1 MAQIPRALL
10 QRWLVQA
17 ERWWCM
23 TNNRYLKRWDNSVQ
37 NNYGK
42 PSIALVKGKGIVVTD
57 ADGKSYLDFLGGIAT
72 SVLGHAHP
80 AIVKAVTKQVST
92 LSHVSN
98 FYAHPNAIELAEKL
112 VGMTGDESAKVF
124 FCQSGAEANEAALKL
139 SRRTG
144 KVRVVAAQGAFH
156 GRTMGALSLTGQ
168 PSKREPFLPLIKGV
182 KHVPY
187 GDIDAM
193 RKAVTK
199 KTAMVII
206 EPIMGEAGVIVP
218 PADYLQELRL
228 LCDKSGALLVIDAVQ
243 TGMGRTGDWFGYEYS
258 GITPDVITLAKG
270 LGGGLP
276 LGAMIALGKAADLFQ
291 PGDHG
296 STFGGNPVTT
306 SAGLAAIKFIE
317 AQEILSK
324 VEKQGAHLMQELALI
339 PGVKEVRGAGLLLG
353 IELDSIK
360 VAVFAD
366 AMRDAG
372 VLVNAANPTTIRIAP
387 ALIVSDAQINRFI
400 TIFRK
405 VIADVK

>member
-1 MAQIPRALL
+1 
-10 QRWLVQA
+10 
-17 ERWWCM
+17 M
-23 TNNRYLKRWDNSVQ
+23 TNKRYLKRWSNSLQ
-37 NNYGK
+37 NNYGA
-42 PSIALVKGKGIVVTD
+42 PSITLVKGKGILVTD
-57 ADGKSYLDFLGGIAT
+57 ADGKIYMDFLGGIAT
-72 SVLGHAHP
+72 NILGHAHP
-80 AIVKAVTKQVST
+80 AIVKAVTKQVSL

-98 FYAHPNAIELAEKL
+98 FYAHPNAIALAEKL
-112 VGMTGDESAKVF
+112 TTMTGDKNAKVF

-144 KVRVVAAQGAFH
+144 KVRIVAAQGAFH

-182 KHVPY
+182 KHVPF

-193 RKAVTK
+193 RKAVNK

-218 PADYLQELRL
+218 PQDYLQQLRQI
-228 LCDKSGALLVIDAVQ
+228 CDTNGVLLVIDAVQ

-258 GITPDVITLAKG
+258 GIKPDVITLAKG

-276 LGAMIALGKAADLFQ
+276 LGAVIALGKAADLFQ

-306 SAGLAAIKFIE
+306 AAGLAAIEFIE
-317 AQEILSK
+317 SKKILVK
-324 VEKQGAHLMQELALI
+324 VEKQGAHLIQELALI

-353 IELDSIK
+353 IELELLKASDVS
-360 VAVFAD
+360 D
-366 AMRDAG
+366 AMRKAG
-372 VLVNAANPTTIRIAP
+372 VLVNAANATTIRIAP
-387 ALIVSDAQINRFI
+387 ALIVSDAQITKFI
-400 TIFRK
+400 SIFRK
-405 VIADVK
+405 VIADAK

>member
-1 MAQIPRALL
+1 
-10 QRWLVQA
+10 
-17 ERWWCM
+17 M
-23 TNNRYLKRWDNSVQ
+23 TNKKYLTRWDSSLL

-42 PSIALVKGKGIVVTD
+42 PAITLVKGKGIVVTD

-72 SVLGHAHP
+72 SILGHAHP

-98 FYAHPNAIELAEKL
+98 FYAHPNAIALAEKL
-112 VGMTGDESAKVF
+112 TKMTGDKNAKVF

-144 KVRVVAAQGAFH
+144 KVRIVAAQGAFH

-193 RKAVTK
+193 RKAVSK

-218 PADYLQELRL
+218 PSDYLQQLRS
-228 LCDKSGALLVIDAVQ
+228 LCDKNGSLLVIDAVQ

-276 LGAMIALGKAADLFQ
+276 LGAMIALGNAADLFQ

-306 SAGLAAIKFIE
+306 AAGLAAIDFIE
-317 AQEILSK
+317 SKKILSK
-324 VEKQGAHLMQELALI
+324 IEKQGAHLMQELALI

-353 IELDSIK
+353 IELESLKASDVS
-360 VAVFAD
+360 D
-366 AMRDAG
+366 AMRNAG
-372 VLVNAANPTTIRIAP
+372 VLVNAANATTIRIAP
-387 ALIVSDAQINRFI
+387 ALIVSDAQIAKFI
-400 TIFRK
+400 SIFRK
-405 VIADVK
+405 VVTDGK

>member
-1 MAQIPRALL
+1 
-10 QRWLVQA
+10 
-17 ERWWCM
+17 M
-23 TNNRYLKRWDNSVQ
+23 TNKTMINRWSNSVQ
-37 NNYGK
+37 NNYGS
-42 PSIALVKGKGIVVTD
+42 PSIALVKGKGLVVTD
-57 ADGKSYLDFLGGIAT
+57 ADGKQYLDFLGGIAT
-72 SVLGHAHP
+72 NILGHAHP
-80 AIVKAVTKQVST
+80 AIVKAVSKQVSI

-98 FYAHPNAIELAEKL
+98 FYVHPNAVELAEKL
-112 VGMTGDESAKVF
+112 VSMTGDKSAKVF

-144 KVRVVAAQGAFH
+144 KVRAVAAQGAFH

-168 PSKREPFLPLIKGV
+168 PSKREPFLPLVKGV

-187 GDIDAM
+187 GDIEAM

-218 PADYLQELRL
+218 PVDYLQELRA
-228 LCDKSGALLVIDAVQ
+228 LCDAKGALLVIDAVQ

-306 SAGLAAIKFIE
+306 AAGLAAIKFIE
-317 AQEILSK
+317 SQKLLKK
-324 VEKQGAHLMQELALI
+324 VEKQGAYLMQELALI
-339 PGVKEVRGAGLLLG
+339 PGVSEVRGAGLLLG
-353 IELDSIK
+353 IELENLKSSD
-360 VAVFAD
+360 VASALQKS
-366 AMRDAG
+366 G
-372 VLVNAANPTTIRIAP
+372 VLVNAANPTTIRLAP
-387 ALIVSDAQINRFI
+387 ALIVTDVQIKKFI
-400 TIFRK
+400 SIFKK
-405 VIADVK
+405 VMSDVK

>member
-1 MAQIPRALL
+1 MIN
-10 QRWLVQA
+10 RW
-17 ERWWCM
+17 
-23 TNNRYLKRWDNSVQ
+23 KSSVQ
-37 NNYGK
+37 KNYGT
-42 PSIALVKGKGIVVTD
+42 PSIALVKGKGLVVTD
-57 ADGKSYLDFLGGIAT
+57 ADGKQYLDFLGGIAT
-72 SVLGHAHP
+72 SILGHAHP

-98 FYAHPNAIELAEKL
+98 FYAHPHAIELAEKL
-112 VGMTGDESAKVF
+112 AAMTGDKKAKVF

-139 SRRTG
+139 SRRSG
-144 KVRVVAAQGAFH
+144 KVRIVAAQGAFH

-182 KHVPY
+182 KHVPF
-187 GDIDAM
+187 GEIEAM

-218 PADYLQELRL
+218 PADYLRELRS
-228 LCDKSGALLVIDAVQ
+228 LCDAKGALLVIDAVQ

-306 SAGLAAIKFIE
+306 AAGLAAIKFIE
-317 AQEILSK
+317 AQKILKK
-324 VEKQGAHLMQELALI
+324 VEAQGLYLIQELALI
-339 PGVKEVRGAGLLLG
+339 PGVAEVRGAGLLLG
-353 IELDSIK
+353 IELESLKAAD
-360 VAVFAD
+360 VALALQNE
-366 AMRDAG
+366 G
-372 VLVNAANPTTIRIAP
+372 VLVNAANPTTIRLAP
-387 ALIVSDAQINRFI
+387 ALIVTDAQIKKFVA
-400 TIFRK
+400 IFRK
-405 VIADVK
+405 VMSDGK

>member
-1 MAQIPRALL
+1 
-10 QRWLVQA
+10 
-17 ERWWCM
+17 M
-23 TNNRYLKRWDNSVQ
+23 TNKTMINRWSNAVQ
-37 NNYGK
+37 NNYGS
-42 PSIALVKGKGIVVTD
+42 PTIALVKGKGIVVTD
-57 ADGKSYLDFLGGIAT
+57 ADGKQYLDFLGGIAT
-72 SVLGHAHP
+72 NILGHSHP
-80 AIVKAVTKQVST
+80 AIVKAVSKQVSV

-98 FYAHPNAIELAEKL
+98 FYVHPNAVELAEKL
-112 VGMTGDESAKVF
+112 ASMTGDKTAKVF

-144 KVRVVAAQGAFH
+144 KLRIVAAQGAFH

-187 GDIDAM
+187 GNIEAM
-193 RKAVTK
+193 RKAVSK

-218 PADYLQELRL
+218 PADYLQELRA
-228 LCDKSGALLVIDAVQ
+228 LCDAKGALLVIDAVQ

-317 AQEILSK
+317 SQKLLKK
-324 VEKQGAHLMQELALI
+324 VEKQGAYLIQELALI
-339 PGVKEVRGAGLLLG
+339 PGVAEVRGAGLLLG
-353 IELDSIK
+353 IELENLKASD
-360 VAVFAD
+360 VASALQKE
-366 AMRDAG
+366 G
-372 VLVNAANPTTIRIAP
+372 VLVNAANPTTIRLAP
-387 ALIVSDAQINRFI
+387 ALIVTDVQIKKFISIFKKVMSDG
-400 TIFRK
+400 K
-405 VIADVK
+405 

>member
-1 MAQIPRALL
+1 
-10 QRWLVQA
+10 
-17 ERWWCM
+17 M
-23 TNNRYLKRWDNSVQ
+23 TNKAYLNRWDSSLQ

-42 PSIALVKGKGIVVTD
+42 PSITLVKGKGILVTD
-57 ADGKSYLDFLGGIAT
+57 ADGKTYMDFLGGIAT
-72 SVLGHAHP
+72 NILGHAHP
-80 AIVKAVTKQVST
+80 AIVKAVTRQISA

-98 FYAHPNAIELAEKL
+98 FYAHPNAIALAEKL
-112 VGMTGDESAKVF
+112 TAMTGDKSAKVF
-124 FCQSGAEANEAALKL
+124 FCQSGAEANEAAFKL

-182 KHVPY
+182 KHVPF

-193 RKAVTK
+193 RKAISK

-218 PADYLQELRL
+218 PADYLQDLRN
-228 LCDKSGALLVIDAVQ
+228 LCDKNGVLLVIDAVQ

-276 LGAMIALGKAADLFQ
+276 LGAMIALGNAAELFQ

-306 SAGLAAIKFIE
+306 AAGLAAIEFIE
-317 AQEILSK
+317 TRDILSR
-324 VEKQGAHLMQELALI
+324 VQKQGEHLIQELALI
-339 PGVKEVRGAGLLLG
+339 PGVKEVRGAGLLIG
-353 IELDSIK
+353 IELESLKASDVS
-360 VAVFAD
+360 D
-366 AMRDAG
+366 AMREAG
-372 VLVNAANPTTIRIAP
+372 VLVNAANSTTIRIAP
-387 ALIVSDAQINRFI
+387 ALIVTDAQITKFI
-400 TIFRK
+400 SIFRK
-405 VIADVK
+405 VISHAK

>member
-1 MAQIPRALL
+1 
-10 QRWLVQA
+10 
-17 ERWWCM
+17 M
-23 TNNRYLKRWDNSVQ
+23 TNKKMLNRWSTVVQ
-37 NNYGK
+37 NNYGT
-42 PSIALVKGKGIVVTD
+42 PTIALVKGKGIVVTD
-57 ADGKSYLDFLGGIAT
+57 ADGKQYLDFLGGIAT
-72 SVLGHAHP
+72 SILGHAHP

-98 FYAHPNAIELAEKL
+98 FYAHPQAIELAEKL
-112 VGMTGDESAKVF
+112 TAMTGDKNAKVF

-187 GDIDAM
+187 GDIEAM

-218 PADYLQELRL
+218 PADYLQQLRA
-228 LCDKSGALLVIDAVQ
+228 LCDDKGALLVIDAVQ

-291 PGDHG
+291 AGDHG

-306 SAGLAAIKFIE
+306 AAGLAAIKFIE
-317 AQEILSK
+317 TAGVLAK
-324 VEKQGAHLMQELALI
+324 VEKQGAHLMQELAVI
-339 PGVKEVRGAGLLLG
+339 PGVAEVRGAGLLLG
-353 IELDSIK
+353 IELNSLKSANI
-360 VAVFAD
+360 ANALR
-366 AMRDAG
+366 AEG

-387 ALIVSDAQINRFI
+387 ALIVTDAQIKKFI
-400 TIFRK
+400 AIFKK
-405 VIADVK
+405 VMSDAK

>member
-1 MAQIPRALL
+1 
-10 QRWLVQA
+10 
-17 ERWWCM
+17 M
-23 TNNRYLKRWDNSVQ
+23 TNKKYLTRWDSSLQ

-42 PSIALVKGKGIVVTD
+42 PAITLVKGRGIVVTD

-72 SVLGHAHP
+72 SILGHAHP

-98 FYAHPNAIELAEKL
+98 FYAHPNAIALAEKL
-112 VGMTGDESAKVF
+112 TKMTGDKNAKVF

-144 KVRVVAAQGAFH
+144 KVRIVAAQGAFH

-193 RKAVTK
+193 RKAVSK

-218 PADYLQELRL
+218 PSDYLQELRL
-228 LCDKSGALLVIDAVQ
+228 LCDKNGSLLVIDAVQ

-258 GITPDVITLAKG
+258 GIKPDVITLAKG

-306 SAGLAAIKFIE
+306 AAGLAAIEFIE
-317 AQEILSK
+317 SKKILGK
-324 VEKQGAHLMQELALI
+324 VEKQGAHLIQELALI

-353 IELDSIK
+353 IELESLKASDVS
-360 VAVFAD
+360 D
-366 AMRDAG
+366 AMRNAG
-372 VLVNAANPTTIRIAP
+372 VLVNAANATTIRIAP
-387 ALIVSDAQINRFI
+387 ALIVSDAQITKFI
-400 TIFRK
+400 SIFRK
-405 VIADVK
+405 VITDVK

>member
-1 MAQIPRALL
+1 
-10 QRWLVQA
+10 
-17 ERWWCM
+17 M
-23 TNNRYLKRWDNSVQ
+23 TNKKMLNRWNTVLQ
-37 NNYGK
+37 NNYGT
-42 PSIALVKGKGIVVTD
+42 PSIALIKGKGIVVTD
-57 ADGKSYLDFLGGIAT
+57 ADGSDYLDFLGGIAT
-72 SVLGHAHP
+72 SILGHAHP
-80 AIVKAVTKQVST
+80 AIIKAVSKQVST
-92 LSHVSN
+92 LGHVSN
-98 FYAHPNAIELAEKL
+98 FYAHPNAIVLAEKL
-112 VGMTGDESAKVF
+112 VRMTGDKAAKVF
-124 FCQSGAEANEAALKL
+124 FCQSGAEANEAAFKL

-168 PSKREPFLPLIKGV
+168 PAKREPFLPLIKGV

-187 GDIDAM
+187 GDIGAM

-218 PADYLQELRL
+218 PADYLQQLRT
-228 LCDKSGALLVIDAVQ
+228 LCDEKGALLVIDAVQ

-306 SAGLAAIKFIE
+306 AAGLAAIDVIE
-317 AQEILSK
+317 SK
-324 VEKQGAHLMQELALI
+324 KLLAKVKKQGAYLIQELALI

-353 IELDSIK
+353 IELDSLKASDI
-360 VAVFAD
+360 AT
-366 AMRDAG
+366 AMRNAG
-372 VLVNAANPTTIRIAP
+372 VLVNAANETTIRIAP
-387 ALIVSDAQINRFI
+387 ALIVTDAQINKFI
-400 TIFRK
+400 SIFRK
-405 VIADVK
+405 VISDGK

>member
-1 MAQIPRALL
+1 MSNKKMLN
-10 QRWLVQA
+10 RW
-17 ERWWCM
+17 
-23 TNNRYLKRWDNSVQ
+23 NSVVQ
-37 NNYGK
+37 NNYGT
-42 PSIALVKGKGIVVTD
+42 PLIALTKGKGIVVTD
-57 ADGKSYLDFLGGIAT
+57 ADGNSYLDFLGGIAT
-72 SVLGHAHP
+72 SILGHAHP
-80 AIVKAVTKQVST
+80 AIVKAVSKQVST
-92 LSHVSN
+92 LGHISN
-98 FYAHPNAIELAEKL
+98 FYAHPNAITLAEKL
-112 VGMTGDESAKVF
+112 VAMTGEKNAKVF
-124 FCQSGAEANEAALKL
+124 FCQSGAEANEAAFKL

-187 GDIDAM
+187 GDIEAM
-193 RKAVTK
+193 RKGISK

-218 PADYLQELRL
+218 PADYLQQLRAI
-228 LCDKSGALLVIDAVQ
+228 CDDKGALLVIDAVQ

-306 SAGLAAIKFIE
+306 AAGLAAIDVIE
-317 AQEILSK
+317 SKKLLSK
-324 VEKQGAHLMQELALI
+324 VKQQGDYLIQELALI
-339 PGVKEVRGAGLLLG
+339 PGIKEVRGAGLLIG
-353 IELDSIK
+353 IELETLKASDI
-360 VAVFAD
+360 AT
-366 AMRDAG
+366 AMREAG

-387 ALIVSDAQINRFI
+387 ALIVTDAQINKFI
-400 TIFRK
+400 SIFKK
-405 VIADVK
+405 VISDAK

>member
-1 MAQIPRALL
+1 MIN
-10 QRWLVQA
+10 RWS
-17 ERWWCM
+17 
-23 TNNRYLKRWDNSVQ
+23 NSVQ
-37 NNYGK
+37 NNYGS
-42 PSIALVKGKGIVVTD
+42 PSIALVKGKGLVVTD
-57 ADGKSYLDFLGGIAT
+57 ADGKQYLDFLGGIAT
-72 SVLGHAHP
+72 NILGHAHP
-80 AIVKAVTKQVST
+80 AIVKAVSKQVSI

-98 FYAHPNAIELAEKL
+98 FYVHPNAVELAEKL
-112 VGMTGDESAKVF
+112 ASMTGDKSAKVF

-168 PSKREPFLPLIKGV
+168 PSKREPFLPLVKGV

-187 GDIDAM
+187 GDIEAM

-218 PADYLQELRL
+218 PADYLQELRA
-228 LCDKSGALLVIDAVQ
+228 LCDAKGALLVIDAVQ

-306 SAGLAAIKFIE
+306 AAGLAAIKFIE
-317 AQEILSK
+317 SQKLLKK
-324 VEKQGAHLMQELALI
+324 VEKQGAYLMQELALI
-339 PGVKEVRGAGLLLG
+339 PGVSEVRGAGLLLG
-353 IELDSIK
+353 IELENLKSSD
-360 VAVFAD
+360 VAGALQKS
-366 AMRDAG
+366 G
-372 VLVNAANPTTIRIAP
+372 VLVNAANPTTIRLAP
-387 ALIVSDAQINRFI
+387 ALIVTDVQIKKFI
-400 TIFRK
+400 SIFKK
-405 VIADVK
+405 VMSDVK

>member
-1 MAQIPRALL
+1 MTNKRYL
-10 QRWLVQA
+10 
-17 ERWWCM
+17 ERWS
-23 TNNRYLKRWDNSVQ
+23 NSLQ
-37 NNYGK
+37 NNYGA
-42 PSIALVKGKGIVVTD
+42 PSITLVKGKGILVTD
-57 ADGKSYLDFLGGIAT
+57 ADGKIYMDFLGGIAT
-72 SVLGHAHP
+72 NILGHAHP
-80 AIVKAVTKQVST
+80 AIVKAVTKQVSL

-98 FYAHPNAIELAEKL
+98 FYAHPNAIALAEKL
-112 VGMTGDESAKVF
+112 TKMTGDKNAKVF

-144 KVRVVAAQGAFH
+144 KDRIVAAQGAFH

-182 KHVPY
+182 KHVPF

-193 RKAVTK
+193 RKAITK

-218 PADYLQELRL
+218 PQDYLQQLRQI
-228 LCDKSGALLVIDAVQ
+228 CDKNGALLVIDAVQ

-258 GITPDVITLAKG
+258 GIKPDAITLAKG

-306 SAGLAAIKFIE
+306 AAGLAAIEFIE
-317 AQEILSK
+317 SKKILGK
-324 VEKQGAHLMQELALI
+324 VEKQGAHLIQELALI

-353 IELDSIK
+353 IELESLKASDVS
-360 VAVFAD
+360 D
-366 AMRDAG
+366 AMRKAG
-372 VLVNAANPTTIRIAP
+372 VLVNAANATTIRIAP
-387 ALIVSDAQINRFI
+387 ALIVSDAQITKFI
-400 TIFRK
+400 SIFRK
-405 VIADVK
+405 VIADAK

>member
-1 MAQIPRALL
+1 
-10 QRWLVQA
+10 
-17 ERWWCM
+17 M
-23 TNNRYLKRWDNSVQ
+23 TNKTMINRWSNSVQ
-37 NNYGK
+37 NNYGS

-57 ADGKSYLDFLGGIAT
+57 ADGKQYLDFLGGIAT
-72 SVLGHAHP
+72 NILGHAHP
-80 AIVKAVTKQVST
+80 AIVKAVSKQVAI

-98 FYAHPNAIELAEKL
+98 FYVHPNAIELAEKL
-112 VGMTGDESAKVF
+112 ASMTGDKSAKVF

-144 KVRVVAAQGAFH
+144 KVRIVAAQGAFH

-168 PSKREPFLPLIKGV
+168 PSKREPFLPLVKGV

-187 GDIDAM
+187 GDIEAM

-218 PADYLQELRL
+218 PADYLQELRA
-228 LCDKSGALLVIDAVQ
+228 LCDAKGALLVIDAVQ

-306 SAGLAAIKFIE
+306 AAGLAAIKFME
-317 AQEILSK
+317 SQKLLKK
-324 VEKQGAHLMQELALI
+324 VEKQGAYLMQELALI
-339 PGVKEVRGAGLLLG
+339 PGIAEVRGAGLLLG
-353 IELDSIK
+353 IELENLKASD
-360 VAVFAD
+360 VAGALQKE
-366 AMRDAG
+366 G
-372 VLVNAANPTTIRIAP
+372 VLVNAANPTTIRLAP
-387 ALIVSDAQINRFI
+387 ALIVTDIQIKKFV
-400 TIFRK
+400 TIFKK
-405 VIADVK
+405 VMSDGK

>member
-1 MAQIPRALL
+1 MSNANYLD
-10 QRWLVQA
+10 RWSA
-17 ERWWCM
+17 
-23 TNNRYLKRWDNSVQ
+23 SIQ

-42 PSIALVKGKGIVVTD
+42 PSITLIKGKGVLVTD
-57 ADGKSYLDFLGGIAT
+57 VDGETYLDFLGGIAT
-72 SVLGHAHP
+72 SILGHAHP
-80 AIVKAVTKQVST
+80 AIVKSVSKQIST
-92 LSHVSN
+92 LSHISN
-98 FYAHPNAIELAEKL
+98 FYAHPNAIVLAEKL
-112 VGMTGDESAKVF
+112 ARMTGEKNAKVF
-124 FCQSGAEANEAALKL
+124 FCQSGAEANEAAFKL
-139 SRRTG
+139 SRRSG

-193 RKAVTK
+193 RKAVSK

-218 PADYLQELRL
+218 PQDYLQQLRYI
-228 LCDKSGALLVIDAVQ
+228 CDKNGALLVIDAVQ

-276 LGAMIALGKAADLFQ
+276 LGAMIALGKAADSFQ

-306 SAGLAAIKFIE
+306 AAALSVISFIE
-317 AQEILSK
+317 ENKILDK
-324 VEKQGAHLMQELALI
+324 VQKQGNYLMQEIALI
-339 PGVKEVRGAGLLLG
+339 PGVKEVRGAGLLIG
-353 IELDSIK
+353 IEFESLKATDI
-360 VAVFAD
+360 AA
-366 AMRDAG
+366 AMQTAG

-387 ALIVSDAQINRFI
+387 ALIVSDAQINKFI
-400 TIFRK
+400 SIFKK
-405 VIADVK
+405 VILNGK

>member
-1 MAQIPRALL
+1 MLN
-10 QRWLVQA
+10 RW
-17 ERWWCM
+17 
-23 TNNRYLKRWDNSVQ
+23 NSVVQ
-37 NNYGK
+37 NNYGT
-42 PSIALVKGKGIVVTD
+42 PSIALTKGKGIVVTD

-72 SVLGHAHP
+72 SILGHAHP
-80 AIVKAVTKQVST
+80 AIVKAVSKQVST
-92 LSHVSN
+92 LGHISN
-98 FYAHPNAIELAEKL
+98 FYAHPNAITLAEKL
-112 VGMTGDESAKVF
+112 VAMTGEKNVKVF

-187 GDIDAM
+187 GDIEAM
-193 RKAVTK
+193 RKAISK

-218 PADYLQELRL
+218 PADYLQQLRAI
-228 LCDKSGALLVIDAVQ
+228 CDDKGALLVIDAVQ

-306 SAGLAAIKFIE
+306 AAGLAAIDVIE
-317 AQEILSK
+317 SK
-324 VEKQGAHLMQELALI
+324 KLLKKVRQQGDYLIQELALI
-339 PGVKEVRGAGLLLG
+339 PGVKEVRGAGLLIG
-353 IELDSIK
+353 IELERLKASDI
-360 VAVFAD
+360 AT

-387 ALIVSDAQINRFI
+387 ALIVTDAQINKFI
-400 TIFRK
+400 SIFKK
-405 VIADVK
+405 VISYAK

>member
-1 MAQIPRALL
+1 MSNA
-10 QRWLVQA
+10 
-17 ERWWCM
+17 
-23 TNNRYLKRWDNSVQ
+23 NYLNRWDASIQ

-42 PSIALVKGKGIVVTD
+42 PSITLVKGKGLLVTD
-57 ADGKSYLDFLGGIAT
+57 ASGKTYLDFLGGIAT
-72 SVLGHAHP
+72 SILGHAHP
-80 AIVKAVTKQVST
+80 AIVKSVTKQVST
-92 LSHVSN
+92 LSHISN
-98 FYAHPNAIELAEKL
+98 FYAHPNAVLLAEKL
-112 VGMTGDESAKVF
+112 AKITGDKNAKVF
-124 FCQSGAEANEAALKL
+124 FCQSGAEANEAAFKL
-139 SRRTG
+139 SRRSG

-168 PSKREPFLPLIKGV
+168 PAKREPFLPLIKGV

-193 RKAVTK
+193 RKAVSK

-218 PADYLQELRL
+218 PQDYLQQLRY
-228 LCDKSGALLVIDAVQ
+228 LCDKNGALLVIDAVQ

-276 LGAMIALGKAADLFQ
+276 LGAMVALGKAADLFQ

-306 SAGLAAIKFIE
+306 AAALSVIDFIE
-317 AQEILSK
+317 GNQILNK
-324 VEKQGAHLMQELALI
+324 VQQRGNYLMQELALI
-339 PGVKEVRGAGLLLG
+339 PGVKEVRGAGLLIG
-353 IELDSIK
+353 IELESLKAQDIL
-360 VAVFAD
+360 A
-366 AMRDAG
+366 AMQNAG

-387 ALIVSDAQINRFI
+387 ALIVSDAQINKFI
-400 TIFRK
+400 SIFKK
-405 VIADVK
+405 VMLNGK

>member
-1 MAQIPRALL
+1 
-10 QRWLVQA
+10 
-17 ERWWCM
+17 
-23 TNNRYLKRWDNSVQ
+23 
-37 NNYGK
+37 
-42 PSIALVKGKGIVVTD
+42 
-57 ADGKSYLDFLGGIAT
+57 
-72 SVLGHAHP
+72 
-80 AIVKAVTKQVST
+80 
-92 LSHVSN
+92 
-98 FYAHPNAIELAEKL
+98 
-112 VGMTGDESAKVF
+112 MTGDKNAKVF
-124 FCQSGAEANEAALKL
+124 FCQSGSEANEAALKL

-193 RKAVTK
+193 RKAVSK

-218 PADYLQELRL
+218 PADYLQQLRE
-228 LCDKSGALLVIDAVQ
+228 LCDKNGCLLVIDAVQ

-276 LGAMIALGKAADLFQ
+276 LGAMIALGEAADLFQ

-306 SAGLAAIKFIE
+306 AAGLAAIKFIE
-317 AQEILSK
+317 AQDILSK
-324 VEKQGAHLMQELALI
+324 VEKQGAYLMQELALI
-339 PGVKEVRGAGLLLG
+339 PGVEEVRGAGLLLG
-353 IELDSIK
+353 IELESLKASDVS
-360 VAVFAD
+360 D
-366 AMRDAG
+366 AMRGVG
-372 VLVNAANPTTIRIAP
+372 VLVNAANATTIRIAP
-387 ALIVSDAQINRFI
+387 ALIVTDAQINKFI
-400 TIFRK
+400 SLFRK
-405 VIADVK
+405 VIADAK

>member
-1 MAQIPRALL
+1 
-10 QRWLVQA
+10 
-17 ERWWCM
+17 M
-23 TNNRYLKRWDNSVQ
+23 TNKTMINRWSNSVQ
-37 NNYGK
+37 NNYGS
-42 PSIALVKGKGIVVTD
+42 PTIALVKGKGIVVTD
-57 ADGKSYLDFLGGIAT
+57 ADGKQYLDFLGGIAT
-72 SVLGHAHP
+72 NILGHAHP
-80 AIVKAVTKQVST
+80 AIVKAVTKQVSI

-98 FYAHPNAIELAEKL
+98 FYVHPNAVELAEKL
-112 VGMTGDESAKVF
+112 ASMTGDKSAKVF

-144 KVRVVAAQGAFH
+144 KVRAVAAQGAFH

-168 PSKREPFLPLIKGV
+168 PSKREPFLPLVKGV

-187 GDIDAM
+187 GDIEAM

-218 PADYLQELRL
+218 PADYLQELRA
-228 LCDKSGALLVIDAVQ
+228 LCDAKGALLVIDAVQ

-306 SAGLAAIKFIE
+306 AAGLAAIKFIE
-317 AQEILSK
+317 SQKLLKK
-324 VEKQGAHLMQELALI
+324 VEKQGAYLMQELALI
-339 PGVKEVRGAGLLLG
+339 PGVSEVRGAGLLLG
-353 IELDSIK
+353 IELENLKSSD
-360 VAVFAD
+360 VAIALQKS
-366 AMRDAG
+366 G
-372 VLVNAANPTTIRIAP
+372 VLVNAANPTTIRLAP
-387 ALIVSDAQINRFI
+387 ALIVTDVQIKKFI
-400 TIFRK
+400 SIFKK
-405 VIADVK
+405 VMSDVK

>member
-1 MAQIPRALL
+1 MLN
-10 QRWLVQA
+10 RWNTV
-17 ERWWCM
+17 
-23 TNNRYLKRWDNSVQ
+23 VQ
-37 NNYGK
+37 NNYGS
-42 PSIALVKGKGIVVTD
+42 PTIALVKGKGIVVTD
-57 ADGKSYLDFLGGIAT
+57 ADGKQYLDFLGGIAT
-72 SVLGHAHP
+72 SILGHAHP
-80 AIVKAVTKQVST
+80 VIVKAVTKQVST

-98 FYAHPNAIELAEKL
+98 FYAHPQAIELAEKL
-112 VGMTGDESAKVF
+112 TSMTGDKNAKVF

-187 GDIDAM
+187 GDIEAM

-218 PADYLQELRL
+218 PADYLQQLRA
-228 LCDKSGALLVIDAVQ
+228 LCDDKGALLVIDAVQ

-258 GITPDVITLAKG
+258 EITPDVITLAKG

-276 LGAMIALGKAADLFQ
+276 LGAMIALGKAAELFQ

-306 SAGLAAIKFIE
+306 AAGLAAIKFIE
-317 AQEILSK
+317 TTGVLTK
-324 VEKQGAHLMQELALI
+324 VEKQGAHLMQELAVI
-339 PGVKEVRGAGLLLG
+339 PGVAEVRGAGLLLG
-353 IELDSIK
+353 IELSDHK
-360 VAVFAD
+360 AAD
-366 AMRDAG
+366 IANSLREQG
-372 VLVNAANPTTIRIAP
+372 VLVNAANATTIRIAP
-387 ALIVSDAQINRFI
+387 ALIVTEAQIKKFIAIFKKVMSDA
-400 TIFRK
+400 K
-405 VIADVK
+405 